1 MPAAEAFATL
11 LAAATAA
18 ALAVDQLPLVTAVLV
33 QHDVGPHHAQTK
45 SLAVEKWVNH
55 NTLAN
60 STFGHKKI

>member
-11 LAAATAA
+11 LAAAAAA

-55 NTLAN
+55 NTLAE
-60 STFGHKKI
+60 STFGPKNI